1 MASLTMVRFSG
12 EASATVRSSTSSSS
26 ATVSFAG
33 IVIVKTFSFPWI
45 KSNK

>member
-33 IVIVKTFSFPWI
+33 IVKKTSSFPLI